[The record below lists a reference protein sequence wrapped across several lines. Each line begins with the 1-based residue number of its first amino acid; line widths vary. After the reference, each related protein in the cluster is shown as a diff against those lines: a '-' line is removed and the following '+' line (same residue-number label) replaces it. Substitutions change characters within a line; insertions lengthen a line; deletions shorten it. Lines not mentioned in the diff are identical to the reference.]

1 MLFIAYLF
9 SQAVEFAGATRNAAG
24 WGVGKLRQQAYKNS
38 GKYRNLSDKWL
49 DLKTSKIDRL
59 YRPPQN

>member
-1 MLFIAYLF
+1 MA
-9 SQAVEFAGATRNAAG
+9 AGATRNAAG